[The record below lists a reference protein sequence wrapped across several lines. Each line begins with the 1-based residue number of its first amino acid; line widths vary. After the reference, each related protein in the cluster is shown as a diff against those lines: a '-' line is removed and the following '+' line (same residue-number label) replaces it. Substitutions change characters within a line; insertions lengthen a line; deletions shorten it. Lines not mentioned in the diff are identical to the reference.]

1 MSQSNPGFFRRLFA
15 GIGRCLH
22 YLRIAIRFVF
32 LLIFLAVLAGLLF
45 DYAPPLPAQA
55 FLEVAPGGELV
66 EQLSYSE
73 PLARLVQRRSPHA
86 FETLTRDLVEAIDG
100 AATDPR
106 ITGIALGL
114 DALSGGGITKLAAVG
129 AALERFRASG
139 KPIVALGTDYT
150 QEQYY
155 LASFASEI
163 HLHPMGAVSLNG
175 FGAYHPYFKDALD
188 KLKVNFH
195 IFRVGDYKDAIEPLV
210 RNDMSAASRAQTS
223 LWLNTLWGSYTDR
236 IEAQR
241 KLTPGAINDYVNNL
255 DTHLRAVA
263 GDSARLAVER
273 GLVDRISNGPQMRA
287 RIEQLAGVDA
297 DTKEYVHVTVDHY
310 LDYRR
315 LERPRAND
323 KDKIGV
329 IVAAGAI
336 VDGEAPDGS
345 IGSETLSALVRQAGE
360 DKTLRALVLRIDS
373 PGGSAVGSDV
383 IRQELEL
390 LQKKGIPVV
399 VSMGSLAASGGYWI
413 AATADRIFAEPT
425 TLTGSIGVFG
435 VVPTFE
441 QSLAYLGVHNDGIG
455 TTAMADSMH
464 ADRAM
469 TPQVERVIQLGVD
482 HTYQQFIQLV
492 ATGRKL
498 PPAAVDA
505 IAGGRVWTGA
515 KARELGLVDELG
527 GTAQAVAAAAKL
539 AKLDSYELEY
549 IRRPK
554 TLNDRLLERFARA
567 AERQGVGRVLSGLLP
582 PLLPASLEPPLRAL
596 AAQLGVVAELT
607 DPRSLYLRCFE
618 CRAP

>member
-1 MSQSNPGFFRRLFA
+1 MSKSKPGFIRRLGI
-15 GIGRCLH
+15 GIGRGVHVLGVAVRT
-22 YLRIAIRFVF
+22 LVLLFF
-32 LLIFLAVLAGLLF
+32 LSLLASLLF
-45 DYAPPLPAQA
+45 DYAPPLPARA
-55 FLEVAPGGELV
+55 FLEVAPGGVLV

-86 FETLTRDLVEAIDG
+86 FETLARDLVEAIDS
-100 AATDPR
+100 AAADPR
-106 ITGIALGL
+106 IAGIALGL
-114 DALSGGGITKLAAVG
+114 DDLSGGGITKLAEVG
-129 AALERFRASG
+129 SALERFRASG
-139 KPIVALGTDYT
+139 KPIVAVGTDYT

-163 HLHPMGAVSLNG
+163 HLNPMGAVNLTG

-188 KLKVNFH
+188 KLKLNVH
-195 IFRVGDYKDAIEPLV
+195 IFRVGDYKDAVEPFE
-210 RNDMSAASRAQTS
+210 RNDMSPASRAQTA
-223 LWLNTLWGSYTDR
+223 LWLNALWGSYTDR
-236 IEAQR
+236 VEAQR

-255 DTHLRAVA
+255 DVHLSGVA

-273 GLVDRISNGPQMRA
+273 GLVDQISSDSQMRA
-287 RIEQLAGVDA
+287 RLEKLAGVDEK
-297 DTKEYVHVTVDHY
+297 TEEYVHVTVDHY

-315 LERPRAND
+315 LEQPKVD
-323 KDKIGV
+323 SGDKIGV
-329 IVAAGAI
+329 IVAAGTI

-345 IGSETLSALVRQAGE
+345 IGSESLSALVRQAAGDE
-360 DKTLRALVLRIDS
+360 ALRALVLRIDS

-383 IRQELEL
+383 IRREIDV

-413 AATADRIFAEPT
+413 AASADRIFAEPT

-435 VVPTFE
+435 IAPTFE
-441 QSLAYLGVHNDGIG
+441 ASLAYLGVHNDGIG
-455 TTAMADSMH
+455 TTAMADGMH

-469 TPQVERVIQLGVD
+469 TPQMERVIQFGVN

-498 PPAAVDA
+498 PLTAVDA

-515 KARELGLVDELG
+515 KAVELGLVDELG
-527 GTAQAVAAAAKL
+527 GMTAAVATAAKL
-539 AKLDSYELEY
+539 AKLDSYQLEY
-549 IRRPK
+549 IRRP
-554 TLNDRLLERFARA
+554 LSFNERLLERFART
-567 AERQGVGRVLSGLLP
+567 AERRGVGRVLSGLLP

-596 AAQLGVVAELT
+596 AAQLGVVATLT
-607 DPRSLYLRCFE
+607 DPRGLYLQCFE